1 MELLKKQG
9 KSKIATAAQYLT
21 GYSVSSADSLFR
33 KWKSTD
39 RYLLV
44 KYIDGNTKKQNEDGS
59 FKNNGYCDSI
69 PPTPEFPGY
78 TDVWKK
84 AVKENAGERL
94 NIK

>member
-1 MELLKKQG
+1 MKTSGESSARKF
-9 KSKIATAAQYLT
+9 LT
-21 GYSVSSADSLFR
+21 EYSVNEANNMTRD
-33 KWKSTD
+33 WKKLGQ
-39 RYLLV
+39 YLLV